1 MLSTAGRPA
10 ARAAC
15 TVLPAP
21 CCLYRAAYTGRHT
34 PNGATLTH
42 NPPPASDQVG
52 VGDGEGDGD
61 GPDDGLGD
69 GVGPGGCPGM
79 VGAGL
84 GDGDELGEGC
94 PLPDCLGVG
103 APERPGDGLPG
114 TRAPG

>member
-21 CCLYRAAYTGRHT
+21 CCLYRAAYTGRHAQR
-34 PNGATLTH
+34 ATLTH

-69 GVGPGGCPGM
+69 GAGPGGCPGM